1 MVSGLAVNASGTR
14 LLATNYEN
22 DSISLV
28 DLQDRKKIA
37 ELDLRPGRINSKQRG
52 VPGGEF
58 PYWAVFKGDERA
70 YVSIMRD
77 REIVVLDLR
86 PAPSVAARIK
96 LRCHPNKL
104 ILTKPHPLP

>member
-58 PYWAVFKGDERA
+58 PYWAVFKGEERS

-77 REIVVLDLR
+77 RQIVMLTLR
-86 PAPSVAARIK
+86 PPPSHPTIIK
-96 LRCHPNKL
+96 LVVHLHNL
-104 ILTKPHPLP
+104 IRT